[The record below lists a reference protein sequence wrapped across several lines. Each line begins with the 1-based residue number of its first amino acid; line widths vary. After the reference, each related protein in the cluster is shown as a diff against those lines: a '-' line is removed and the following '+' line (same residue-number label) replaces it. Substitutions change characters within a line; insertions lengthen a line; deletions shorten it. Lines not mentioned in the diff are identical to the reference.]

1 MPRPRKNDP
10 TSLINPIITDF
21 AHRLAAVVERF
32 TVGRIEAAVRA
43 SGNALQG
50 RRGRAG
56 GAGRTRGKTLCY
68 YPGCKNVAAPRFG
81 MFCAAL
87 HKDIPKDR
95 KREVS
100 RRSHGKKT
108 APPSRPASAAASAAV
123 PAARPPAPESRAPLH
138 MLRSALLLPFSSPPV
153 AAAGACTRFAL
164 GCASRAHADSM
175 ARVRAQWLAAL
186 PRRQGS
192 KSPVKFSGACAERAQ
207 RSAGACR

>member
-10 TSLINPIITDF
+10 TSLINPIIQDF

-32 TVGRIEAAVRA
+32 TVGRIEAAVRQ

-87 HKDIPKDR
+87 HKDLPKAEKEKYRAMHGKNGAAAKPGKRGGR
-95 KREVS
+95 KR
-100 RRSHGKKT
+100 G
-108 APPSRPASAAASAAV
+108 RPA
-123 PAARPPAPESRAPLH
+123 
-138 MLRSALLLPFSSPPV
+138 
-153 AAAGACTRFAL
+153 G
-164 GCASRAHADSM
+164 
-175 ARVRAQWLAAL
+175 RAQATA
-186 PRRQGS
+186 
-192 KSPVKFSGACAERAQ
+192 
-207 RSAGACR
+207 

>member
-56 GAGRTRGKTLCY
+56 AAGRTRGKTLCY
-68 YPGCKNVAAPRFG
+68 YPGCRNVAAPRFG

-87 HKDIPKDR
+87 HKDIAKSEKEKYRAARGKNGTSAKAPGKRGR
-95 KREVS
+95 KR
-100 RRSHGKKT
+100 RGPGR
-108 APPSRPASAAASAAV
+108 PSASA
-123 PAARPPAPESRAPLH
+123 
-138 MLRSALLLPFSSPPV
+138 
-153 AAAGACTRFAL
+153 
-164 GCASRAHADSM
+164 
-175 ARVRAQWLAAL
+175 
-186 PRRQGS
+186 
-192 KSPVKFSGACAERAQ
+192 
-207 RSAGACR
+207 